1 MNTGTLSKSNTP
13 PSSIGNSELFRDIPG
28 WEGMYQVSNLGT
40 VRSLDRIV
48 VSCTG
53 KAYRRKGKIM
63 PQHYNTDGYKVVYLT
78 RNGCDRTL
86 GVHRAM
92 ALAFIPNPLSK
103 PMTNHINAKR
113 DDNRLENLEW
123 CTNAENIKHSFN
135 LGISD
140 NKGDK
145 HPRRVLTMDMVRAI
159 RQELAAGKSP
169 KEVAEIVGTKRRN
182 VYAVRD
188 RQNWNYE

>member
-1 MNTGTLSKSNTP
+1 MNTGTQSSDNTRRC
-13 PSSIGNSELFRDIPG
+13 STGNSEEFLDIPG

-48 VSCTG
+48 GSVTG
-53 KAYRRKGKIM
+53 KTYHRKGKVM
-63 PQHYNTDGYKVVYLT
+63 PQHYNEDGYKVVYLT
-78 RNGCDRTL
+78 KNARDRTL

-92 ALAFIPNPLSK
+92 ALAFIPNPDNK
-103 PMTNHINAKR
+103 PMINHLNAIR

-123 CTNAENIKHSFN
+123 CTNSENIKHSFN
-135 LGISD
+135 LGISC

-145 HPRRVLTMDMVRAI
+145 HPRRVLTMEMVRGI
-159 RQELAAGKSP
+159 RAELASGKTP
-169 KEVAEIVGTKRRN
+169 AEVAGVFGINRRN